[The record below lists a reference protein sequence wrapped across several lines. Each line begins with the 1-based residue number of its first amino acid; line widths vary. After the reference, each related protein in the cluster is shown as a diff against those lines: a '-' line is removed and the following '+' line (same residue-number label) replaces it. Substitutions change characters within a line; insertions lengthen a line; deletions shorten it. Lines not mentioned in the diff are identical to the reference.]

1 MTKTFFILMLTCL
14 VCVSG
19 FTAEKKKPNP
29 EPSGPKLLMTQLGK
43 VILDEPFTA
52 VSWQKNWG
60 KSWHK
65 GDWQIVSDQLRVAE
79 KTEEGHHPEIGF
91 DPKNIG
97 GKALHNVVVQ
107 CKFKYN
113 GAPWMGFGF
122 SDKEHV
128 ARVMINDSGFELLK
142 MTGIGPTTKSQRL
155 DHINVKWDKDRWYT
169 MTIELFGNELI
180 ANVDDQYV
188 IYGQADGMDIDKN
201 RLTLIVG
208 GQYGWYD
215 DMKIWEAQLN
225 PKWEKKKPELLQQK
239 EKRK

>member
-1 MTKTFFILMLTCL
+1 
-14 VCVSG
+14 
-19 FTAEKKKPNP
+19 
-29 EPSGPKLLMTQLGK
+29 
-43 VILDEPFTA
+43 
-52 VSWQKNWG
+52 
-60 KSWHK
+60 
-65 GDWQIVSDQLRVAE
+65 
-79 KTEEGHHPEIGF
+79 
-91 DPKNIG
+91 
-97 GKALHNVVVQ
+97 
-107 CKFKYN
+107 
-113 GAPWMGFGF
+113 
-122 SDKEHV
+122 
-128 ARVMINDSGFELLK
+128 
-142 MTGIGPTTKSQRL
+142 
-155 DHINVKWDKDRWYT
+155 VKWDKDRWYT

>member
-1 MTKTFFILMLTCL
+1 MIKYLFILILTCL
-14 VCVSG
+14 LNMSS
-19 FTAEKKKPNP
+19 FAAEKKKPVQ

-43 VILDEPFTA
+43 VILEEPFTA
-52 VSWQKNWG
+52 ESWQKNWG

-65 GDWQIVSDQLRVAE
+65 GDWQTPGDQLRVAE
-79 KTEEGHHPEIGF
+79 KTEEGHHPEIGYS
-91 DPKNIG
+91 PKNNG
-97 GKALHNVVVQ
+97 GKPLHNVVVQ
-107 CKFKYN
+107 CKFKYD
-113 GAPWMGFGF
+113 GAEWMGFGF

-128 ARVMINDSGFELLK
+128 ARIMINENGFELLK

-155 DHINVKWDKDRWYT
+155 DQLNMKWEKDRWYT

-180 ANVDDQYV
+180 ANIDDQYV
-188 IYGQADGMDIDKN
+188 LYGQAEGMDIDKD

-215 DMKIWEAQLN
+215 ELKIWEAQLS
-225 PKWEKKKPELLQQK
+225 PLWEKKKPALLQQK